1 MPHPFRPLLLAGLFF
16 ALATPAFPA
25 DPYVTATMLPLAP
38 LLPPP
43 PRAGSAA
50 DARDFL
56 SVIDAQNKA
65 SEARKAQAFADSDE
79 TIQVMFGTLL
89 GEKFVAANLPAVTH
103 LFERIGASEDA
114 TVDPAKPAF
123 GRIRPWILHPEVKP
137 IAKPTKS
144 PSYPSGHATR
154 AGAYAAVLA
163 AILPE
168 KQQEIW
174 ARARDY
180 AQSRVIGG
188 MHYPSDLDG
197 GWRAGAALTT
207 VLFQQEIF
215 RADFEAAKTQLRAGL
230 GLDATAH

>member
-1 MPHPFRPLLLAGLFF
+1 MSAKFRPLLMAAFVCVF
-16 ALATPAFPA
+16 SAPAMAA
-25 DPYVTATMLPLAP
+25 DPYVTATMLPLTP

-43 PRAGSAA
+43 PVAGSAA
-50 DARDFL
+50 DARDL
-56 SVIDAQNKA
+56 LAVIDSQSKA
-65 SEARKAQAFADSDE
+65 NDARKTQALIDSDE
-79 TIQVMFGTLL
+79 TIQVMFGALL
-89 GEKFVAANLPAVTH
+89 GDTFGAANFPAVTH
-103 LFERIGASEDA
+103 LFDRIGASEDA
-114 TVDPAKPAF
+114 TVDPAKPTF
-123 GRIRPWILHPEVKP
+123 GRVRPWLAHAEVKP

-163 AILPE
+163 AMVPE

-197 GWRAGAALTT
+197 GWRAAAALTA

-215 RADFEAAKTQLRAGL
+215 RADFDVAKAELRAGL
-230 GLDATAH
+230 GLGATAH